1 MQFKFF
7 DCGGPSGWMTFTDS
21 SGVPLLLVTD
31 AGHDAVHMI
40 DVKRGKHA
48 GFLVPPGAIAGP
60 RGVATRAQLVAVSSW
75 KPHQAPWDDPD
86 MVKDLHIVQIFACSR
101 PGRSYYLL
109 RKIVAGL
116 LWRPL
121 GLRFSRNGHSLAV
134 ADGFGRLCLFNMT
147 CEHRWGCASFNCR
160 PRDVEEVHDGWLVA
174 TDSGVVKVCK
184 HTLVAEHVLTG
195 LDLSSRALTFI
206 PHVGLVVREDFGLRV
221 TIYSATDF
229 VTMSG
234 MAECR
239 VAWIV
244 AVVRVSHVTRN
255 PFASSTPKI
264 WGQINRA

>member
-1 MQFKFF
+1 
-7 DCGGPSGWMTFTDS
+7 
-21 SGVPLLLVTD
+21 
-31 AGHDAVHMI
+31 MI
-40 DVKRGKHA
+40 DVKRRKHA

-75 KPHQAPWDDPD
+75 KRHQAPWDDPD
-86 MVKDLHIVQIFACSR
+86 MVKDPHIVQIFACSR

-109 RKIVAGL
+109 RKIAAGL

-147 CEHRWGCASFNCR
+147 SGHGWGCVPFNCR
-160 PRDVEEVHDGWLVA
+160 PRDVEEVHDGWFVA
-174 TDSGVVKVCK
+174 TDSGVVKVWN
-184 HTLVAEHVLTG
+184 HTLVVEQPILTG
-195 LDLSSRALTFI
+195 LDWLSRALTVGTALNMSCRALTFI

-221 TIYSATDF
+221 TIYSAADF
-229 VTMSG
+229 VTMSD

-244 AVVRVSHVTRN
+244 AVVRVSHATLN